1 MLYFINYRE
10 LLLVSN
16 VQVFQDGLSVMSI
29 VEPVAGGLIHGDLS
43 PSLLLDATKA
53 LT

>member
-1 MLYFINYRE
+1 MNYRE

-16 VQVFQDGLSVMSI
+16 VQVFQDGLGVMSI

-43 PSLLLDATKA
+43 SPLLLDATEA
-53 LT
+53 LA